1 MRILRAYLRPDV
13 RWLAVVKAD
22 AYGHGADAVLSE
34 ALRQNAWGG
43 AVAIPEEGAKLREMG
58 FDCPILVLGR
68 RGRGV
73 RAHGCGLFPQ
83 SGRA

>member
-1 MRILRAYLRPDV
+1 MTARPTWIETDTSAIADNMRILRAYLRPDV

-58 FDCPILVLGR
+58 FDCPIR
-68 RGRGV
+68 R
-73 RAHGCGLFPQ
+73 
-83 SGRA
+83 